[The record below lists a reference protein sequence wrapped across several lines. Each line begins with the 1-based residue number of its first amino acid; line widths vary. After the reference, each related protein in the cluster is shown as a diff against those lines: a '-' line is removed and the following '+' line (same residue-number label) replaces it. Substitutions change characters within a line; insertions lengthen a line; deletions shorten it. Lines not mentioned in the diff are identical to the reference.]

1 MTALSRAAL
10 RLARSRL
17 PDPSG
22 ADIPQYL
29 TPADMLRPLTDHALW
44 ELREDID
51 RELQARAYV
60 ALTDALRW
68 HLRQSGLFDHDG
80 QPAVAATFTVTT
92 RHPDGPWWD
101 ETNPT
106 IRYADGFE
114 QTVCFTGTTVDDEL
128 VELVQGADEHP
139 EPGDVL
145 TVPLLTL

>member
-1 MTALSRAAL
+1 MTALTRAAL

-17 PDPSG
+17 PDPPG
-22 ADIPQYL
+22 AGVPQYL
-29 TPADMLRPLTDHALW
+29 SPADALHPLSDHALW

-51 RELQARAYV
+51 RELEARAYV

-68 HLRQSGLFDHDG
+68 HLRESGLFDHDE

-101 ETNPT
+101 EAAVV

-114 QTVCFTGTTVDDEL
+114 QTVDFAGTTVDDEL
-128 VELVQGADEHP
+128 VELVLGGGEHP

-145 TVPLLTL
+145 TVPLLIL

>member
-1 MTALSRAAL
+1 MTAHTRAAL

-17 PDPSG
+17 PNPPGPDV
-22 ADIPQYL
+22 PQYL

-51 RELQARAYV
+51 RELQARAYI

-68 HLRQSGLFDHDG
+68 HLRESGLYDHDG

-92 RHPDGPWWD
+92 QHPDGPWWD
-101 ETNPT
+101 ETTAT

-114 QTVCFTGTTVDDEL
+114 QTVDFAGTTVDDEL
-128 VELVQGADEHP
+128 VELVQGGDEHP

-145 TVPLLTL
+145 TVPLLPL